1 MSLDSLNKEEKDQ
14 LSKEVNMELKSIA
27 ELMGAQNMRLRR
39 NMDRDFRGF
48 RGDETIKD
56 FEKHLKELG
65 EESRTVTPE
74 GNIGV
79 AMLVGILSFFTVA
92 FTMGSP
98 LFFVSA
104 ILAVIPLLY
113 AGIMHKRNENITS
126 KKDQITYIEKRIKEL
141 KEYGEK

>member
-39 NMDRDFRGF
+39 NMDRDFHGF
-48 RGDETIKD
+48 RGDEKIKD
-56 FEKHLKELG
+56 FEKQLKELG

-74 GNIGV
+74 GNIFIAAFVGTLGIFIGV
-79 AMLVGILSFFTVA
+79 LGGGSGLAILS
-92 FTMGSP
+92 
-98 LFFVSA
+98 
-104 ILAVIPLLY
+104 IVISYTLLLY
-113 AGIMHKRNENITS
+113 AGIMYKRNENITS
-126 KKDQITYIEKRIKEL
+126 KKDQIAYIEKRIKEL